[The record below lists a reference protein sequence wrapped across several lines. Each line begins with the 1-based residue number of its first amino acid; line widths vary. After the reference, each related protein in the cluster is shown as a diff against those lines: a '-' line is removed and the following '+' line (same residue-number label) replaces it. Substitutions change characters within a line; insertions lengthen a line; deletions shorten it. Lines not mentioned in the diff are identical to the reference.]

1 MVIYDKIKAKY
12 TKEEIYNLF
21 PRITA
26 RNIIYERTIIKI
38 GIIAKFVSFDFIN
51 YTLEDYIK
59 DYSSDK
65 IYKEIEYVYQILAF
79 GKNIG
84 KIAVENGLSDNFDYM
99 LKNGINFNSEGINSY
114 KIIDILKIQ
123 VDVSRFKIDKYL
135 IHIELFG
142 EKGDLL
148 KFKEKFKIKQ
158 EVLFEPIKKSWHLAF
173 DGMLA
178 EYLKKQYFK
187 TQY

>member
-1 MVIYDKIKAKY
+1 MIIYNKIKSKY

-38 GIIAKFVSFDFIN
+38 GVIAKFVSFDFIN

-65 IYKEIEYVYQILAF
+65 IYKEVEYVYQILAS

-114 KIIDILKIQ
+114 KIIDILKIK
-123 VDVSRFKIDKYL
+123 VDVSKFKIDKYP

-142 EKGDLL
+142 EKEDLFQFQK
-148 KFKEKFKIKQ
+148 KFKLKYD
-158 EVLFEPIKKSWHLAF
+158 VLYEPIKKSWHLAF

-178 EYLKKQYFK
+178 DYIK
-187 TQY
+187 

>member
-1 MVIYDKIKAKY
+1 MIIYNKIKSKY

-38 GIIAKFVSFDFIN
+38 GVIAKFVSFNFIN

-65 IYKEIEYVYQILAF
+65 IYKEVEYVYQILAS

-123 VDVSRFKIDKYL
+123 VDISKFKVDKYP

-142 EKGDLL
+142 EKEELQ
-148 KFKEKFKIKQ
+148 KFKETFNLKYD
-158 EVLFEPIKKSWHLAF
+158 VLYEPIKKSWHLAF

-178 EYLKKQYFK
+178 EYLRKEK
-187 TQY
+187 

>member
-1 MVIYDKIKAKY
+1 MIIYNKIKSKY

-21 PRITA
+21 PRLTA

-38 GIIAKFVSFDFIN
+38 GVIAKFVSFDFIN

-65 IYKEIEYVYQILAF
+65 IYKEVKYVYQILAS

-84 KIAVENGLSDNFDYM
+84 KIAVENGLTDNFDYM

-114 KIIDILKIQ
+114 KIIDILKIE
-123 VDVSRFKIDKYL
+123 VGVSKFKIDKYP

-142 EKGDLL
+142 EKEDLL
-148 KFKEKFKIKQ
+148 QFQKKFKI
-158 EVLFEPIKKSWHLAF
+158 EHDVLFEPIKKEWHLAF

-178 EYLKKQYFK
+178 EYIKKEG
-187 TQY
+187 

>member
-38 GIIAKFVSFDFIN
+38 GVLAKFVSFDSIN
-51 YTLEDYIK
+51 YTLQDYIEDYK
-59 DYSSDK
+59 ADK
-65 IYKEIEYVYQILAF
+65 IYKEVEYVYQILAS

-84 KIAVENGLSDNFDYM
+84 QIAAENGLTDNFDYM
-99 LKNGINFNSEGINSY
+99 LKKGLNFNSESINSY
-114 KIIDILKIQ
+114 KIIDILKIE
-123 VDVSRFKIDKYL
+123 VDIHKFRIDKYP

-142 EKGDLL
+142 EKEDLL
-148 KFKEKFKIKQ
+148 EFKEKFKIER

-173 DGMLA
+173 NGMVA
-178 EYLKKQYFK
+178 EYIRK
-187 TQY
+187 TY